1 MTETR
6 NSGDAVIMC
15 CRKLTH
21 PLCFSVSGIF
31 VLLLTQCGLSSE
43 LSGVTTELGHGK
55 DVDVCPEGKYFSHQ
69 FCLECPSGH
78 YCPGKASA
86 PRRCPPGTFNL
97 HTGKSTLGDC
107 KPCFPGLISSEDKV
121 DCRLCPA
128 GFQCDPAT
136 GTLSLCPSGQYSPEG
151 VLKCLSCPVDS
162 VCPSGFPIKCGP
174 GKEPNIEKTSCN
186 DCLPGF
192 YSTVCTIQCLECP
205 AGSHCPH
212 SGMSQPLPCPLGW
225 SSAPGQKSCH
235 GCNDSSLLCG
245 GVTFAAPRWS
255 QPAIRSSQTIICRPG
270 TYKDIKEGMTCVICP
285 AGHYCVGGVA
295 IPCPAGTYGA
305 QEGLQ
310 NLRECT
316 ICPAGMSSTVFT
328 VWKAAHRDPPPT
340 SCAHRG
346 FSVKRAPLALT
357 GHLARLVLQG
367 NNWVRQVGQPVRDVK
382 KDGSVLQVQR
392 GLDCPVLGEDIVL
405 PV

>member
-1 MTETR
+1 
-6 NSGDAVIMC
+6 
-15 CRKLTH
+15 
-21 PLCFSVSGIF
+21 SGIF

-107 KPCFPGLISSEDKV
+107 K
-121 DCRLCPA
+121 
-128 GFQCDPAT
+128 
-136 GTLSLCPSGQYSPEG
+136 
-151 VLKCLSCPVDS
+151 
-162 VCPSGFPIKCGP
+162 CGP

-205 AGSHCPH
+205 
-212 SGMSQPLPCPLGW
+212 
-225 SSAPGQKSCH
+225 
-235 GCNDSSLLCG
+235 
-245 GVTFAAPRWS
+245 AAPRWS

-316 ICPAGMSSTVFT
+316 ICPA
-328 VWKAAHRDPPPT
+328 AHRDPPPT

-367 NNWVRQVGQPVRDVK
+367 NNWVRQVGQPSPHKICGPGRFSGAWIALCSGK
-382 KDGSVLQVQR
+382 ILSCRCRTGSSMSSWYLHTSSR
-392 GLDCPVLGEDIVL
+392 SNK
-405 PV
+405 